1 MEFQDV
7 LLFQGKQEVS
17 KVCISAVM
25 CASVTT
31 AAATS
36 TTTTTTAATNTTTA
50 AGAAIIKGD
59 FSILTC

>member
-7 LLFQGKQEVS
+7 LLFRGKQEVS

-36 TTTTTTAATNTTTA
+36 TTTTA
-50 AGAAIIKGD
+50 AGAATIKGD
-59 FSILTC
+59 FSTLTC